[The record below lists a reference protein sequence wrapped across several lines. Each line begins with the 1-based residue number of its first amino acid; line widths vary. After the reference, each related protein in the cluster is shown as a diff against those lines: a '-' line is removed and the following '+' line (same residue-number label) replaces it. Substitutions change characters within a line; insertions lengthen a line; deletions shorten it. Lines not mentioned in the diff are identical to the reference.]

1 VHRFSV
7 VAFAGCCCSAAVVGF
22 SLPAAAEVNFSD
34 LEGAV
39 VEAVIDRDQIVRRG
53 AQTFPVHIQQNWTVI
68 VNADKTIDTT
78 MRATS
83 HGPRGTRRAEP
94 TSGGFMLDT
103 PRAVGSRGGGEALW
117 TFADETLTFTR
128 TFLSGAFRSHFAFA
142 KGPDGLTCTANA
154 AFARERGRDE
164 IKLESPFGGG
174 FVTIVSSKQT
184 SSSCKVRQP
193 RPGREQ

>member
-1 VHRFSV
+1 M
-7 VAFAGCCCSAAVVGF
+7 
-22 SLPAAAEVNFSD
+22 PAAAEVNFSD

-39 VEAVIDRDQIVRRG
+39 IEAVIDRDQTVRRG
-53 AQTFPVHIQQNWTVI
+53 AQTFPVHIQQNWTIV

-83 HGPRGTRRAEP
+83 RGPRGTRRAEP

-103 PRAVGSRGGGEALW
+103 PRAVKSRGGGEALW

-142 KGPDGLTCTANA
+142 KGPDGLACTANA

-164 IKLESPFGGG
+164 VKLESPFGGG